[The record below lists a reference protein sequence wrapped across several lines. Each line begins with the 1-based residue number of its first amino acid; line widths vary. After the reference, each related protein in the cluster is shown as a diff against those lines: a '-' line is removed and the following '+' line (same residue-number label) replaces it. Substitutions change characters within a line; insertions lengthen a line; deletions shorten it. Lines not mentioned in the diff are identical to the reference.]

1 MGFLKQ
7 LKEVAVSVT
16 PIALIAI
23 ILGLVFSIFTTVA
36 SFLSFV
42 ISVFLV
48 IIGLAFFLLGVNLG
62 FVPVGNQLGSFV
74 TGKKSIW
81 LLVLTGVFIGVI
93 ITVAEPDVAV
103 LTGQVVQIN
112 PMIDKTV
119 LTLAIAAGVG
129 LFMAISYVRTIFQF
143 SMKLT
148 MAISILFLFVV
159 ASFVPE
165 FFVSVAFDSGGATT
179 GPMAVPFI
187 MALGLGV
194 AQSLGKKDED
204 AFGYTGL
211 ASIGPV
217 LFVLILGAVSAG
229 SFDAVETSAS
239 MLSKGELFLHVSKE
253 VLVALLPIIV
263 ICVLIQV
270 LVMKL
275 PRIRAMRMYTGI
287 LYTIFGTI
295 LFLFA
300 VKSSFMPV
308 ARSLGEAIANAKSP
322 VALVI
327 VGAVFGA
334 AVVLAEPAVWV
345 LTEQVEEISQ
355 GKIRRRIM
363 LFSISIGVSLAV
375 VLAIVRIIF
384 NLSIWPFLLV
394 GYGLI
399 LSMMPFCPTLFVSI
413 SFDSGGVAT
422 GPMSSTFLL
431 PFVIGAA
438 SILSGDVAT
447 ASFGLIG
454 LVAMMPIVTIEMLGV
469 IYHVIISKSN
479 KKEPE
484 NAR

>member
-36 SFLSFV
+36 SLLSFV

-148 MAISILFLFVV
+148 MAISILLLFVV

-308 ARSLGEAIANAKSP
+308 ARALGEAIANAKSP

>member
-148 MAISILFLFVV
+148 MAISILLLFVV

-308 ARSLGEAIANAKSP
+308 ARALGEAIANAKSP